1 MPIQNIFNMRHTYFI
16 LAWIFFSL
24 GAIGTVVPGLPT
36 VPFMLLALWSFS
48 KSSQRFHDWLYS
60 HKVFGPP
67 LQQWHLHRV
76 IPLKAK
82 IISITSMIL
91 SMGYMIFYANMPVWL
106 LIVTGLIMVYG
117 AWFILRHPSKST
129 SAE

>member
-1 MPIQNIFNMRHTYFI
+1 MRHTWFI
-16 LAWIFFSL
+16 FAWLFFGL
-24 GAIGTVVPGLPT
+24 GAVGTIVPGLPT

-67 LQQWHLHRV
+67 LQQWHQHKV
-76 IPLKAK
+76 IPLRAK
-82 IISITSMIL
+82 IFSITSMIL
-91 SMGYMIFYANMPVWL
+91 SMGYMIFYTEMPPWL
-106 LIVTGLIMVYG
+106 LIVTGLVMVYG
-117 AWFILRHPSKST
+117 AWFILRHPSKAI

>member
-1 MPIQNIFNMRHTYFI
+1 MRYTYFI
-16 LAWIFFSL
+16 LAWIFFGL

-67 LQQWHLHRV
+67 LQQWHTHRV
-76 IPLKAK
+76 IPIKAK
-82 IISITSMIL
+82 IISITSMTL
-91 SMGYMIFYANMPVWL
+91 SMAYMIFYTNMPGWL
-106 LIVTGLIMVYG
+106 LIVTGLVMVYG
-117 AWFILRHPSKST
+117 AWFILSHPSKPA